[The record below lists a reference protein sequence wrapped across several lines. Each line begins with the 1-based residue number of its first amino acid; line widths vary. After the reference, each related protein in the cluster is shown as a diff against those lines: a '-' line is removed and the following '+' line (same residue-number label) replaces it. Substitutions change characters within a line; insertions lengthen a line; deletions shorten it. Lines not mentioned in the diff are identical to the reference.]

1 MTQIITF
8 LESGNCIHER
18 DLALEDPIV
27 VEKQSIEE
35 NTVEDQS

>member
-8 LESGNCIHER
+8 LESGNCTHER

-27 VEKQSIEE
+27 VEKQIIKE